1 MSPQYTRPATH
12 LIKRRSQQLVDKGGA
27 AQRHALPRMP
37 PSARATTAR
46 PATTLRR
53 SRTKKGAQLRPWVQV
68 FGSGAQARVA
78 ELGAVP
84 EAAAS
89 ILYVVKRDQRNVPGC
104 STLRVSWQTNYMSL
118 LKGLSN
124 KNAVIVHL
132 AHYISL
138 FLGY

>member
-1 MSPQYTRPATH
+1 M
-12 LIKRRSQQLVDKGGA
+12 DKGGA

-89 ILYVVKRDQRNVPGC
+89 MLYAMKRDQRNVPGC

-138 FLGY
+138 FLGYIEI

>member
-1 MSPQYTRPATH
+1 M
-12 LIKRRSQQLVDKGGA
+12 DKGGA

-89 ILYVVKRDQRNVPGC
+89 MLYVIKRDQRNVPG
-104 STLRVSWQTNYMSL
+104 
-118 LKGLSN
+118 
-124 KNAVIVHL
+124 
-132 AHYISL
+132 
-138 FLGY
+138 

>member
-1 MSPQYTRPATH
+1 M
-12 LIKRRSQQLVDKGGA
+12 
-27 AQRHALPRMP
+27 
-37 PSARATTAR
+37 
-46 PATTLRR
+46 
-53 SRTKKGAQLRPWVQV
+53 RPWVQV

-89 ILYVVKRDQRNVPGC
+89 MLYVIKRDQRNVPGC
-104 STLRVSWQTNYMSL
+104 STLQVSWQTNYMSL
-118 LKGLSN
+118 LKGVSN

-138 FLGY
+138 FLGYIEI